1 MLVVHA
7 SMGVRDNC
15 RVDILRA
22 KVVEGFYGLLGQAR
36 DALALLEAMK
46 VSR

>member
-1 MLVVHA
+1 
-7 SMGVRDNC
+7 MGVRDNC

-22 KVVEGFYGLLGQAR
+22 KAAEGFYGLLGQAR

-46 VSR
+46 VGR